1 MTEDSQTYY
10 AGLMRRFGTAAMA
23 RRMRFNPSIR
33 SIAKDVVVLHQSED
47 DITSQISDQELQA
60 FMNRPSTQG
69 VINAAQAQQP
79 VEQEP
84 QWAKN
89 MSKKIDQN
97 HRSLNKLHRRVDA
110 VENPPPVV

>member
-60 FMNRPSTQG
+60 FMNKPSTQG

-79 VEQEP
+79 VVQQPVIDYNLLAKAIVKEQSQP
-84 QWAKN
+84 
-89 MSKKIDQN
+89 ST
-97 HRSLNKLHRRVDA
+97 
-110 VENPPPVV
+110 

>member
-60 FMNRPSTQG
+60 FMNRPNTQG

-79 VEQEP
+79 VVQQPAIDYNLLAKAIVKEQSQP
-84 QWAKN
+84 
-89 MSKKIDQN
+89 S
-97 HRSLNKLHRRVDA
+97 V
-110 VENPPPVV
+110 

>member
-23 RRMRFNPSIR
+23 IRMRFNPSIR

-79 VEQEP
+79 VVQQPAIDYNLLAKAIVKEQSQP
-84 QWAKN
+84 SA
-89 MSKKIDQN
+89 
-97 HRSLNKLHRRVDA
+97 
-110 VENPPPVV
+110 